1 MNQPSK
7 VGSWQAGGSLSHPP
21 RGARVG
27 GGIRG
32 ELQKEGTAVQWEGFR
47 SDHSEGCQGT
57 LAAFPPLWG

>member
-7 VGSWQAGGSLSHPP
+7 VGSWEARGSLSHPP
-21 RGARVG
+21 RGARAW
-27 GGIRG
+27 GIRG
-32 ELQKEGTAVQWEGFR
+32 ELQKEGTAVQRKGFR